1 VASVRTRITLVY
13 GGATFVV
20 IGLLVGIL
28 VAQRRASV
36 TAQIAEE
43 AANTAIL
50 AGKILERQS
59 FRGVAVDTLGAPQS
73 PFTPAVTSLLDQL
86 PGYIVIGDSSQV
98 FYWSRDVRQM
108 QAQAENTA
116 LISDIRKLWQQD
128 LARLTSTAYSI
139 GRGGEPRRVNLNFDD
154 VILVASLHDPPLGGG
169 VRRIVAGVSL
179 RRVTETTTEILG
191 VALLSTPLLM
201 GLALLA
207 AWVLAGRILEPVH
220 RMVADVAAITDGRS
234 LHRRVVVE
242 SDARDEFASLAQ
254 TLNDMLARLE
264 ASFAALRRFT
274 ADASHELRT
283 PLAVIRADVERA
295 MATPRDAHEHAVVL
309 EEALQE
315 VSRMTGLVESLL
327 TLARADEG
335 RFDLVREPVELEPLI
350 RDVAETAQILGEEAG
365 VTVRLPH
372 VEAARVYGDRERLR
386 QLFLNLVTNA
396 VKYTPR
402 GGHVEIS
409 LETRHDEAIVTVRDD
424 GIGIAAADLPFIFD
438 RFWRA
443 DPARTRATGGG
454 SGLGLA
460 ISQWVAHAHDG
471 RIEVSSR
478 LGRGSTFV
486 VILPAARDTEPTS
499 NTALSNS

>member
-1 VASVRTRITLVY
+1 MASVRTRITFAY
-13 GGATFVV
+13 GGATFAVL
-20 IGLLVGIL
+20 GLLLAIL
-28 VAQRRASV
+28 IAQRRAAV
-36 TAQIAEE
+36 TAQIGEE
-43 AANTAIL
+43 ATNTAIL
-50 AGKILERQS
+50 AGSIIERQS

-98 FYWSRDVRQM
+98 FYWSHDVRQM
-108 QAQAENTA
+108 QAQANNTA
-116 LISDIRKLWQQD
+116 LIGDIRKLWQQD
-128 LARLTSTAYSI
+128 LARLTGTAYSI
-139 GRGGEPRRVNLNFDD
+139 RRGGEPRRVALNFDD

-179 RRVTETTTEILG
+179 RRVAETTTEILS
-191 VALLSTPLLM
+191 VALLTMPFLM
-201 GLALLA
+201 ALALFT
-207 AWVLAGRILEPVH
+207 AWMLAGRILEPVH
-220 RMVADVAAITDGRS
+220 RMVADVGAITDGRS

-242 SDARDEFASLAQ
+242 SDQRDEFASLAQ

-295 MATPRDAHEHAVVL
+295 MATPRDAHEHAVAL

-335 RFDLVREPVELEPLI
+335 RFDLVRDAVDLEAVI

-372 VEAARVYGDRERLR
+372 VEPATVGGDRERLR
-386 QLFLNLVTNA
+386 QLFLNLATNA

-402 GGHVEIS
+402 GGTVSIS
-409 LETRHDEAIVTVRDD
+409 LEARHDEAIVTVRDD

-460 ISQWVAHAHDG
+460 ISQWIAQAHNG
-471 RIEVSSR
+471 RIDVTSR
-478 LGRGSTFV
+478 LGRGSTFAV
-486 VILPAARDTEPTS
+486 VLPVAGAAGPTP
-499 NTALSNS
+499 NTGLSNS

>member
-1 VASVRTRITLVY
+1 
-13 GGATFVV
+13 
-20 IGLLVGIL
+20 
-28 VAQRRASV
+28 
-36 TAQIAEE
+36 
-43 AANTAIL
+43 
-50 AGKILERQS
+50 
-59 FRGVAVDTLGAPQS
+59 
-73 PFTPAVTSLLDQL
+73 
-86 PGYIVIGDSSQV
+86 
-98 FYWSRDVRQM
+98 
-108 QAQAENTA
+108 
-116 LISDIRKLWQQD
+116 
-128 LARLTSTAYSI
+128 
-139 GRGGEPRRVNLNFDD
+139 
-154 VILVASLHDPPLGGG
+154 
-169 VRRIVAGVSL
+169 
-179 RRVTETTTEILG
+179 
-191 VALLSTPLLM
+191 
-201 GLALLA
+201 
-207 AWVLAGRILEPVH
+207 
-220 RMVADVAAITDGRS
+220 
-234 LHRRVVVE
+234 
-242 SDARDEFASLAQ
+242 
-254 TLNDMLARLE
+254 
-264 ASFAALRRFT
+264 
-274 ADASHELRT
+274 
-283 PLAVIRADVERA
+283 
-295 MATPRDAHEHAVVL
+295 
-309 EEALQE
+309 
-315 VSRMTGLVESLL
+315 MTGLVESLL

-402 GGHVEIS
+402 GGNVEIS

>member
-1 VASVRTRITLVY
+1 MASVRTRITLAY

-20 IGLLVGIL
+20 LGLLVAIL
-28 VAQRRASV
+28 IAQRRAAV
-36 TAQIAEE
+36 MAQIGEE
-43 AANTAIL
+43 ATNTAIL
-50 AGKILERQS
+50 AGRIIERQS

-108 QAQAENTA
+108 QAQADNTA
-116 LISDIRKLWQQD
+116 LIGDIRKLWQQD
-128 LARLTSTAYSI
+128 LARLTGTAYSI
-139 GRGGEPRRVNLNFDD
+139 RRGGEPRRVTLNFDD

-169 VRRIVAGVSL
+169 VRRIVAGASL
-179 RRVTETTTEILG
+179 RRVRETTTEILG
-191 VALLSTPLLM
+191 VALLTTPFLM
-201 GLALLA
+201 AIALA
-207 AWVLAGRILEPVH
+207 AAWTLAGRILEPVH
-220 RMVADVAAITDGRS
+220 RMVADVGAITDGRS

-242 SDARDEFASLAQ
+242 SEARDEFASLAQ

-283 PLAVIRADVERA
+283 PLAVIRADIERA

-335 RFDLVREPVELEPLI
+335 RFDLVRELVDLEPI
-350 RDVAETAQILGEEAG
+350 VRDVVDTAQMLGEEAG
-365 VTVRLPH
+365 ITVRLPQI
-372 VEAARVYGDRERLR
+372 EAARVRGDRERLR
-386 QLFLNLVTNA
+386 QLFLNLATNA

-402 GGHVEIS
+402 GGTVEIA
-409 LETRHDEAIVTVRDD
+409 LETRHDEAIVTVRDN

-460 ISQWVAHAHDG
+460 ISQWIAQAHEG
-471 RIEVSSR
+471 RIEVTSR

-486 VILPAARDTEPTS
+486 VVLPLAGAPETTP